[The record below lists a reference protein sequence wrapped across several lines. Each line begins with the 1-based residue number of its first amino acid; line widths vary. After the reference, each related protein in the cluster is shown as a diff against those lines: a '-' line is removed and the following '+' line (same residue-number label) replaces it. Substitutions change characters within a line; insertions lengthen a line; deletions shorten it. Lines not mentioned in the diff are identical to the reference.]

1 MHKNSLILTMPLF
14 KCFLNIVNLAG
25 WHLWLSLWKMFTR
38 DALFTN
44 IFYYSNF
51 FVLWNCLLMNMHHP
65 SPAPSTDLTS
75 NLPPIKKNIHKA
87 YKVKKFS
94 LPLQT
99 NKVIFRGN
107 LMEKLFKI
115 YLPKQECY
123 IKNSSVIVR

>member
-1 MHKNSLILTMPLF
+1 MHKNSLIFTMPLF

-65 SPAPSTDLTS
+65 SPAPSTDLPS

-87 YKVKKFS
+87 YKVKKFP

-99 NKVIFRGN
+99 NKVIIRGKFMKN
-107 LMEKLFKI
+107 YLKLSPRNKDV
-115 YLPKQECY
+115 Y
-123 IKNSSVIVR
+123 IKNSSVIDK